1 MLSYAQ
7 NMKFKGGSIM
17 PCPFVDSIVIL
28 PMSLYIYIYRHN
40 AIEMQIVG
48 FKTG

>member
-7 NMKFKGGSIM
+7 DMKFKGGSIM
-17 PCPFVDSIVIL
+17 PCPFVGSLVIL
-28 PMSLYIYIYRHN
+28 PMSLYIYIYN